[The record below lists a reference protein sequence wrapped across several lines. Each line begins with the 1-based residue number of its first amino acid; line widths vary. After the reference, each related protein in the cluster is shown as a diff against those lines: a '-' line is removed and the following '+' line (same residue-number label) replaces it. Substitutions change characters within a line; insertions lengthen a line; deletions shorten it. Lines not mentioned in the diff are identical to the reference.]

1 MQQLGLPAL
10 LWSLWYGLF
19 APKGTPNEVISK
31 LNGAA
36 VEALADPSVRSRITD
51 HGYEIFSRERQTP
64 DALDAL
70 LKADAEKWWPIIK
83 EFGLSGNAPTV
94 PVSPT

>member
-1 MQQLGLPAL
+1 LQELGLPAL

-51 HGYEIFSRERQTP
+51 YGYEIFSRERQTP